1 MISKEFEEERKGN
14 LRRTKK
20 LVVHVDGL
28 GDTIVRDIVDICI
41 VRELR

>member
-1 MISKEFEEERKGN
+1 MISKDFEEARRGI

-20 LVVHVDGL
+20 LVVFVDGL
-28 GDTIVRDIVDICI
+28 GDTIVRDIVDICV